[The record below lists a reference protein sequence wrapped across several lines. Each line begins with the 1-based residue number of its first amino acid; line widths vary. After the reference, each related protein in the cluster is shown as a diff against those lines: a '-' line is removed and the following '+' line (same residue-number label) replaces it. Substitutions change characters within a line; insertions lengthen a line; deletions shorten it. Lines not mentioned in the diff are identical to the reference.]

1 MGSSVLASL
10 LSLST
15 ELSVLAR
22 KKKKERG
29 RSRRMREEAKYKN
42 KLAQRD
48 KVRYQ
53 KSGWWGMNEI
63 EFQTCCGLW
72 GQGVYHSASET
83 TTTTR
88 SIGEPTNLG
97 YGIVHYL
104 LKEKKPQLGLS
115 LSLSFLHTNTHTH
128 NHSSL
133 FISGER
139 EWSVFLIVPLVVMW
153 GCVLGLDCYW
163 FT

>member
-22 KKKKERG
+22 RKKKREREKQEDERG
-29 RSRRMREEAKYKN
+29 G

-104 LKEKKPQLGLS
+104 LKEKKTQLGLS